1 VSPFSV
7 GLGPDERRTKAI
19 ERLSALHEA
28 GHQYVLITS
37 VLRWLGEEVS
47 PDADTEP
54 ITVQPARVEIDPA
67 DPLAALGL
75 ADPRA

>member
-1 VSPFSV
+1 
-7 GLGPDERRTKAI
+7 
-19 ERLSALHEA
+19 
-28 GHQYVLITS
+28 VLITL